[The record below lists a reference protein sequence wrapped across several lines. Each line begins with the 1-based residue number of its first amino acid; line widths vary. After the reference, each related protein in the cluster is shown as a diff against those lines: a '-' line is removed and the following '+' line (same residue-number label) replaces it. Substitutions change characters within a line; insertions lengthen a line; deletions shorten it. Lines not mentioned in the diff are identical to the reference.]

1 MSESASNHHF
11 ARKGSPR
18 MKCSQARI
26 DANRRNAQKST
37 GPRTVEGK
45 LASRANAITHGLCS
59 VTIVP
64 ESPELIQQRSDEIFD
79 AFKPY
84 TEYQAWQ
91 VGQAAI
97 ITIRIDRIERMERRI
112 RDKICLRAEL
122 TWDDDRRLEAEVL
135 GGKLSKRPAQTI
147 ELLRRTPHGCE
158 WLMARWALLA
168 HAADNQ
174 SGNWTAEQNDLAF
187 DLMGTPVLFRVG
199 KAGTSVDFHGN
210 VLHDAEESAVV
221 ARRMVDEL
229 MEQRE
234 VARKLDDVNRALTE
248 ADLDH
253 DSDAELRRLRRY
265 ESTMHNRLRW
275 TIKQLTFQ
283 GPEGKPDEALRPR
296 VWTENPVPEL
306 GPEPLTADEKAARD
320 HDPNSPHPPFC
331 LKPEEFPAPGE
342 KADIPEI
349 LKSRKQKREAKTKAN
364 REAERRKIEK
374 HRA

>member
-1 MSESASNHHF
+1 MTMIS
-11 ARKGSPR
+11 
-18 MKCSQARI
+18 SQARI
-26 DANRRNAQKST
+26 DANRKNAQKST

-45 LASRANAITHGLCS
+45 IASRANALTHGLCS
-59 VTIVP
+59 VVIVP
-64 ESPELIQQRSDEIFD
+64 ESAELVQQRAEVMYE

-84 TEYQAWQ
+84 TDYQAWQ
-91 VGQAAI
+91 IDRAAI
-97 ITIRIDRIERMERRI
+97 ITVRIDRIERMERRI

-122 TWDDDRRLEAEVL
+122 MWDDDRRLEAEVL
-135 GGKLSKRPAQTI
+135 GGKLSKRPAETV
-147 ELLRRTPHGCE
+147 EALRRGPHGCE
-158 WLMARWALLA
+158 WLMGRWALLA

-174 SGNWTAEQNDLAF
+174 NGVWTPEQNDLAF
-187 DLMGTPVLFRVG
+187 DLMGTPTLFRVG
-199 KAGTSVDFHGN
+199 QAGDLIDFHGR
-210 VLHDAEESAVV
+210 VLEKAGDSASA

-229 MEQRE
+229 MEHRE
-234 VARKLDDVNRALTE
+234 VVRGLDDVNRSLTE

-283 GPEGKPDEALRPR
+283 GPEGKPDPFFFPKW
-296 VWTENPVPEL
+296 VTNPVPEL

-320 HDPNSPHPPFC
+320 HDPKSPHPPFC
-331 LKPEEFPAPGE
+331 LKPEEFPSPGE

-364 REAERRKIEK
+364 REAERLKLEK
-374 HRA
+374 NRA